1 MAFDQPGFKPSSFKA
16 ANTLAAKQFYFVEI
30 TAADTVD
37 ACNAATDHPIGI
49 VNNAP
54 LAGETCEI
62 VSSGISKVKLGGT
75 VMVGAWI
82 GTHTDGTAVAKTTDK
97 DFAAGRA
104 LAGGDAGD
112 IIPMFFCPCF
122 LGV

>member
-1 MAFDQPGFKPSSFKA
+1 
-16 ANTLAAKQFYFVEI
+16 
-30 TAADTVD
+30 
-37 ACNAATDHPIGI
+37 
-49 VNNAP
+49 
-54 LAGETCEI
+54 
-62 VSSGISKVKLGGT
+62 
-75 VMVGAWI
+75 MVGAWI